1 MPEAKKTEITLRY
14 KLEWL
19 AVRFAFWFFRKLGR
33 KRASNFGAWLAQK
46 IGPLLSVQKV
56 ADDNIR
62 LALPEISASERQ
74 HVLRNMWSNLGRN
87 VGELPHTK
95 DLNFNSPDVEL
106 VGAEYLDDYVAS
118 SEAAFFLT
126 AHYGPWELIIGAVGK
141 YCKSPVSVIYRAANN
156 PLVEQFFQAERFDD
170 DCRFIPKGTKGA
182 RGILTA
188 LKKREAI
195 ALLNDQKQ
203 NTGIP
208 VPFFGRDAMT
218 APSIAELA
226 VRTKLPIYPVRAERL
241 DSGKMRVTVSAPI
254 FSENSGEKDKDVMQL
269 LKSINGIYENWIT
282 ERPDHWFWV
291 HNRWPKRSVSD
302 TTN

>member
-1 MPEAKKTEITLRY
+1 MPEVNKAEITLRY
-14 KLEWL
+14 KLEWF

-33 KRASNFGAWLAQK
+33 KRASDFGAWLARK

-56 ADDNIR
+56 ADENIR
-62 LALPEISASERQ
+62 LALPKITPPERQ
-74 HVLRNMWSNLGRN
+74 QVLRKMWDNLGRN
-87 VGELPHTK
+87 IGELPHSK
-95 DLNFNSPDVEL
+95 ELNFSSPDIEL
-106 VGAEYLDDYVAS
+106 VGAEYLDEYIAS
-118 SEAAFFLT
+118 PNSAFFLT

-141 YCKSPVSVIYRAANN
+141 YCKAPVSVVYRAANN
-156 PLVEQFFQAERFDD
+156 PLVEQFIQAERFDE
-170 DCRFIPKGTKGA
+170 DCRFIPKGRKGA

-203 NTGIP
+203 NTGVP

-226 VRTKLPIYPVRAERL
+226 VKMKLPIYPVRAERL
-241 DSGKMRVTVSAPI
+241 GGGKMRVTVSAPI
-254 FSENSGEKDKDVMQL
+254 FSPDTGERDKDVIQL
-269 LKSINGIYENWIT
+269 LKSINEIYESWIT

-291 HNRWPKRSVSD
+291 HNRWPKHSANNVP
-302 TTN
+302 N